1 MNNKPSLLRTA
12 LVLGG
17 TAVAAI
23 LSKKEN
29 RDMLVNEF
37 NKAKQD
43 PNAYKASLTEKANN
57 LTQVAKEEVSKAK
70 EDPNAYKANLTDKVM
85 EKAAPVID
93 KVKGNEGDFPK
104 NQADTREQVTTFDD
118 EGGASNIHIVTD
130 HSNVTD
136 NNPTAVDKNDLK

>member
-29 RDMLVNEF
+29 RDMLMNEI

-43 PNAYKASLTEKANN
+43 PNAYKANLTEKATN
-57 LTQVAKEEVSKAK
+57 LTQVAKEEVAKAK
-70 EDPNAYKANLTDKVM
+70 EDPNAYKANLTDRVK
-85 EKAAPVID
+85 EKAAPVVD
-93 KVKGNEGDFPK
+93 KAKGKEGDFPK
-104 NQADTREQVTTFDD
+104 NQADYKEQVTTFDD
-118 EGGASNIHIVTD
+118 EGGTSNIHIVTD
-130 HSNVTD
+130 YSHATTD
-136 NNPTAVDKNDLK
+136 NPTAVDRNNLK